1 MRWKKSLASVALEL
15 ATVLLVTL
23 LSFAWGTQVAQTE
36 RGYTAFGG
44 EYVLLL
50 FPALYY
56 IVKQMIKDW
65 VADVK
70 KRMPDTRR

>member
-1 MRWKKSLASVALEL
+1 MKPKRSPASEMLEL

-23 LSFAWGTQVAQTE
+23 LAFACGTQVAQTE

-44 EYVLLL
+44 EYVFLL
-50 FPALYY
+50 FPILYY